1 MSKGV
6 KIVEKH
12 FERALVAY
20 QHEMQFGAG
29 LRGCLAGAL
38 DAYLNPPK
46 PACRKCGKS
55 ESNHAILE
63 DAIAGSQLICPT
75 FTVFEASE

>member
-1 MSKGV
+1 MS

-12 FERALVAY
+12 FERARVAY
-20 QHEMQFGAG
+20 QHAAQDGAA
-29 LRGCLAGAL
+29 LRGCLADAI

-55 ESNHAILE
+55 EANHAILE
-63 DAIAGSQLICPT
+63 DAIAGSQRICPT

>member
-20 QHEMQFGAG
+20 QQEKQFGAG

-46 PACRKCGKS
+46 PAF
-55 ESNHAILE
+55 
-63 DAIAGSQLICPT
+63 GSSGIKRVEIT
-75 FTVFEASE
+75 E